1 MAVTDENGVRV
12 YKYCVVNEVAG
23 LLVLCNTQREA
34 EELAESKRKHDCNA
48 VKGLPQGSSLVQA
61 AKKRANGYAV
71 GAVVYL
77 P

>member
-1 MAVTDENGVRV
+1 MAVTDGPDVHV

-48 VKGLPQGSSLVQA
+48 VKGLPQGSPLFQA
-61 AKKRANGYAV
+61 ARKRANGYVV

-77 P
+77 Q